1 MKRKTN
7 NKILLL
13 LLALLMVVTIIGCTN
28 KKETSSKT
36 ESIEN
41 IDAVKDEKEEVI
53 EEKIPET
60 FTANLV
66 AVGDNLIHT
75 TIIKAGKQDTGYYNF
90 DSLYVNIR
98 EELESAD
105 IKVINQETMLV
116 SEPKNYTGYPCF
128 GSPYAIGDA
137 IRNAGFNVV
146 THATNHSYDKRE
158 TGIMDTTNYWKQY
171 PEVLVTGVYQSQ
183 EDYDTI
189 TIGEFNHIK
198 VAFLNYTYGL
208 NGFVLP
214 SDKQYYV
221 NTLYDENKIISDLQ
235 RANEL
240 ADIVVVLPHWGN
252 EYVYKPSEQ
261 QRYLAQLFVDNGAD
275 LIIGTHPH
283 VLQPL
288 EYISKPDGNQVPCF
302 YSLGNFTSSQ
312 TEMPRM
318 LGGMAKVT
326 ITKTEGE
333 DAKILTSVMEPTV
346 TYIASDCGY
355 FTTYMLSDYTNELA
369 KSHYLTRK
377 GKNMTIEKIS
387 ELFNSIYTE
396 N

>member
-1 MKRKTN
+1 MKRKLFR
-7 NKILLL
+7 KA
-13 LLALLMVVTIIGCTN
+13 LALFMVLLMMASIIGCAD
-28 KKETSSKT
+28 KKETSSET
-36 ESIEN
+36 ESTEN
-41 IDAVKDEKEEVI
+41 VDIVKDEKEEVV

-137 IRNAGFNVV
+137 VRNAGFNVV

-158 TGIMDTTNYWKQY
+158 TGITDTTNYWKQY
-171 PEVLVTGVYQSQ
+171 PEIKTIGVYSSQ

-189 TIGEFNHIK
+189 QVGEYNNIR

-221 NTLYDENKIISDLQ
+221 NTLYDENKIIEDLKM
-235 RANEL
+235 ANVL
-240 ADIVVVLPHWGN
+240 AEIVIVFPHWGN
-252 EYVYKPSEQ
+252 EYTHTPSEY
-261 QRYLAQLFVDNGAD
+261 QRRLAQLFADNGAD

-283 VLQPL
+283 VVQPL
-288 EYISKPDGNQVPCF
+288 EYITKTDGTQIPCF

-312 TEMPRM
+312 TETPRM

-326 ITKTEGE
+326 IEKTEGS
-333 DAKILTSVMEPTV
+333 DAFIKTAEMEPTV
-346 TYIASDCGY
+346 TYISSDCGY
-355 FTTYMLSDYTNELA
+355 FTTYMLSDYTNDLA
-369 KSHYLTRK
+369 ASHYLTRK
-377 GKNMTIEKIS
+377 GKNMTVEKLT
-387 ELFNSIYTE
+387 ELYNSVYTE
-396 N
+396 K